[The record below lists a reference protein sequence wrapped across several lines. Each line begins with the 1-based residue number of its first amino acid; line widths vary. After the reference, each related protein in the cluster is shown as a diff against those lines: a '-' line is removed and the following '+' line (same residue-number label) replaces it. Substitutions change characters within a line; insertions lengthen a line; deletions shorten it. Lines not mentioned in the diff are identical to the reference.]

1 MNGWQ
6 RMKTREPVPRRLT
19 GLMVALAMIVS
30 GCALSFGYRHAD
42 WLISRQLDHY
52 LDLTSNQRGIVNA
65 RLQPLLLRHRLEAL
79 PQYEQF
85 LIDVQS
91 RVGRGLT
98 PADVEW
104 TFASYDHFRADLFER
119 AIPEGSQLIALLK
132 DKQIRYL
139 ERVFRTEEAQA
150 ERQIQGPAA
159 LRLEE
164 RTKKGLSLAED
175 WLGSLS
181 REQSSRLR
189 ELILALPDSQ
199 PVWWGYR
206 RQRHEE
212 LLALL
217 RSPLPPDQMVGTLRK
232 IFVHPDQ
239 STPAAYLSMTADM
252 RAALTRLVLELDR
265 MLTPVQRRYALRS
278 IQKVIDDLHALA
290 RS

>member
-1 MNGWQ
+1 
-6 RMKTREPVPRRLT
+6 MKTRVPVPRRLT
-19 GLMVALAMIVS
+19 GLLIALALIVS

-52 LDLTSNQRGIVNA
+52 LDLTSNQRGIVKA
-65 RLQPLLLRHRLEAL
+65 RLQPLLLEHRREAL

-85 LIDVQS
+85 LKDVQS
-91 RVGRGLT
+91 RVSRGLT
-98 PADVEW
+98 TADVDW
-104 TFASYDHFRADLFER
+104 TFASYDRFRDDLFER

-150 ERQIQGPAA
+150 ERQIQGPVA

-181 REQSSRLR
+181 REQASRLR
-189 ELILALPDSQ
+189 ELIRALPDSQ

-206 RQRHEE
+206 RQRQEE

-217 RSPLPPDQMVGTLRK
+217 RSPLPPDQMAGTLRK

-239 STPAAYLSMTADM
+239 SAPAAYLSMTADM